1 MSPAMGQSKKN
12 APTTLAAFRLEP
24 ELLAGLKAIRERDG
38 ILISWQVRQAI
49 REWLDSK
56 GIVVNAPPEGESARP
71 ETLSVNLL

>member
-1 MSPAMGQSKKN
+1 MSPAMGQTKKT

-56 GIVVNAPPEGESARP
+56 GIAVRATPERVSARP
-71 ETLSVNLL
+71 ETLNVNLL

>member
-1 MSPAMGQSKKN
+1 MAPMKKG

-56 GIVVNAPPEGESARP
+56 GVVVKAAPEHVSARP

>member
-1 MSPAMGQSKKN
+1 MAPTKKG

-49 REWLDSK
+49 RDWLDSK
-56 GIVVNAPPEGESARP
+56 GIVMESAPERVSART
-71 ETLSVNLL
+71 ETLTVNLL